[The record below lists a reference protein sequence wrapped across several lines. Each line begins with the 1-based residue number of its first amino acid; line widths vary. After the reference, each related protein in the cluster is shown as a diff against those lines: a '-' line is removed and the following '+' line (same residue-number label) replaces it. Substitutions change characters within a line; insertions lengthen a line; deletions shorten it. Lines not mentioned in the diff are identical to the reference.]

1 MKALIKYSTI
11 FGVLSICLACSP
23 NLSLQS
29 YFVEHQEASGFMSV
43 DIPMSFL
50 NPDKIELS
58 DDQNEAVESIDK
70 LNMLAYSL
78 KDGSE
83 DEFTSELAKI
93 KTILKAE
100 VYNDLMRAGNTSDG
114 KVQVLYIGDDSEID
128 ELIIF
133 GVSPDYGFAI
143 VRVLGDDMELSK
155 IMKLRNVVDEF
166 DTKNAN
172 IEDFMKFLL

>member
-1 MKALIKYSTI
+1 MIKYSLI
-11 FGVLSICLACSP
+11 FGVLSICLACTP
-23 NLSLQS
+23 KLSLQS
-29 YFVEHQEASGFMSV
+29 YFVDHQETAGFMAV

-50 NPDKIELS
+50 NPDQIELT

-100 VYNDLMRAGNTSDG
+100 VYNDLMRVGNTSDG

-133 GVSPDYGFAI
+133 GVSPEYGFAI
-143 VRVLGDDMELSK
+143 VRVLGNDMELSK
-155 IMKLRNVVDEF
+155 IMKLRNVVDQF

-172 IEDFMKFLL
+172 VEDFMKFLL

>member
-1 MKALIKYSTI
+1 MHIISTKALSLSTLRALV
-11 FGVLSICLACSP
+11 FEGS
-23 NLSLQS
+23 
-29 YFVEHQEASGFMSV
+29 
-43 DIPMSFL
+43 
-50 NPDKIELS
+50 KIELS

>member
-1 MKALIKYSTI
+1 MRALIKYSTI
-11 FGVLSICLACSP
+11 FGVLSICLACTP
-23 NLSLQS
+23 KLSLQS
-29 YFVEHQEASGFMSV
+29 YFVDHQETAGFMAV

-50 NPDKIELS
+50 NPDQIELT

-78 KDGSE
+78 NDGSE

-100 VYNDLMRAGNTSDG
+100 VYNDLMRVGNTSDG

-133 GVSPDYGFAI
+133 GVSPEYGFAI
-143 VRVLGDDMELSK
+143 VRVLGNDMELSK
-155 IMKLRNVVDEF
+155 IIKLRNVVDQF

-172 IEDFMKFLL
+172 VEDFMKFLL

>member
-1 MKALIKYSTI
+1 
-11 FGVLSICLACSP
+11 
-23 NLSLQS
+23 
-29 YFVEHQEASGFMSV
+29 
-43 DIPMSFL
+43 
-50 NPDKIELS
+50 
-58 DDQNEAVESIDK
+58 
-70 LNMLAYSL
+70 MLAYSL

-100 VYNDLMRAGNTSDG
+100 VYNDLMRVGNTSDG

-133 GVSPDYGFAI
+133 GVSPEYGFAI
-143 VRVLGDDMELSK
+143 VRVLGNDMELSK
-155 IMKLRNVVDEF
+155 IMKLRNVVDQF

-172 IEDFMKFLL
+172 VEDFMKFLL

>member
-1 MKALIKYSTI
+1 MRALIKYSTI
-11 FGVLSICLACSP
+11 FGVFSICLACTP
-23 NLSLQS
+23 KLSLQS
-29 YFVEHQEASGFMSV
+29 YFVDHQETAGFMAV

-50 NPDKIELS
+50 NPDQIELT
-58 DDQNEAVESIDK
+58 DDQNQAVESIDK

-100 VYNDLMRAGNTSDG
+100 VYNDLIRAGNTSDG

-128 ELIIF
+128 ELIVF
-133 GVSPDYGFAI
+133 GVSPEYGFAI

-155 IMKLRNVVDEF
+155 IMKLRNVVDQF

-172 IEDFMKFLL
+172 VEDFMKFLL